1 MIATTEQADDPIGPT
16 CGAVNPALPVD
27 RMPNLLPAVCSLLLA
42 GMVAHWPALKLWKGE
57 SGLQRLVQ
65 LAGAAQVEAMV
76 SPAADGRAVGDM
88 QHLVLLGCSL
98 ADFLDGS
105 LERKLLEHRPQGS
118 EGELRLYLAQSPL
131 CAAAG
136 AAPSSGGGGGG
147 GGSSGSNS
155 TTMQPAALHPLME
168 DLGMPRL
175 LQGTQLSQINFW
187 ASLR

>member
-1 MIATTEQADDPIGPT
+1 
-16 CGAVNPALPVD
+16 
-27 RMPNLLPAVCSLLLA
+27 
-42 GMVAHWPALKLWKGE
+42 MVAHWPALKLWKGE

-98 ADFLDGS
+98 AEFLDGS

-118 EGELRLYLAQSPL
+118 EGELRLYLAQSPV
-131 CAAAG
+131 CAAA
-136 AAPSSGGGGGG
+136 ATVAPSSSE
-147 GGSSGSNS
+147 GGSSSSTSGS
-155 TTMQPAALHPLME
+155 TPMQPAALHPLME
-168 DLGMPRL
+168 DLGMPWL